1 MHSKIRVFTTNY
13 WFLSVSHSMFL
24 LVTWNK
30 LSFVAVEFS
39 ERQLI
44 LSSPLSHK
52 VWKNATENFSKVYEN
67 YLRKSFSPDKNVV
80 SRPESNNE
88 FLQKSFAEIK
98 FKLSYLTSCQKNSQY
113 FRLVVPE
120 HYQ

>member
-44 LSSPLSHK
+44 LSSPLSQSVK
-52 VWKNATENFSKVYEN
+52 KCYWKFQQSLWKLSAK
-67 YLRKSFSPDKNVV
+67 KFSPDKNVV